1 MAPDGERE
9 HDALARAR
17 SAGSW
22 LAGMLL
28 LGLLVTA
35 LVGVSVELWRRLDV
49 DQMVGSS
56 RSGVADS
63 VELPPSD
70 SVAPPV
76 AVAAGS
82 FTVALLRNRQSARFY
97 PDSTFYG
104 SAVEGWRSR
113 ASALGAEVRTART
126 AADLRA
132 LPPGAV
138 VVAPATLC
146 LPVDAGLALNG
157 HVEGGGSVVAAGPV
171 GVRDADCGWRGW
183 EFLESLTGARAIR
196 ELDERSGL
204 YLTVPGGLPLS
215 PGLEP
220 GTRVEMRYARQLAAV
235 YGGALPYWS
244 DWGLSPAPARP
255 TEGAEAGPG
264 SRPVSAASLH
274 ATDGGGRV
282 AWLGFHPAH
291 AARGRDRVQARRLAR
306 NALAWAAGLPVATL
320 APWPGGARA
329 GMVLAQEVESRPDN
343 ARVLAGVAGERGV
356 PATFFVASR
365 LMPGNSDL
373 AERLQ
378 AVGEIGTQ
386 TADHRPLG
394 GRDAEVQRLALATSR
409 TEVQQWAGVS
419 PVGLSPPE
427 ERVDRTTISAWRE
440 VGGRYVLTTN
450 DARRASPEVFRVEEG
465 PVVLLPRVVPDD
477 YTLYV
482 DRGMSRGAMLRP
494 LVRSLEKVR
503 KLRGLATPTFHTPL
517 AGLESRPLIRG
528 VVDSARAMGDWW
540 WATGREAARWWLARA
555 GTRISLEAP
564 GGPSGA
570 TGAGSDDRPEL
581 RARLRAPEDR
591 PLVDARLRLY
601 PSPASAGDTASSW
614 RAAADGR
621 PLPVGSGPRAVE
633 VTVDSLAAGDST
645 VIELSRTGR

>member
-9 HDALARAR
+9 HDTLARAR
-17 SAGSW
+17 SAGTW

-49 DQMVGSS
+49 DEMVGSS
-56 RSGVADS
+56 RSGVTDS
-63 VELPPSD
+63 VELPTPD

-76 AVAAGS
+76 AVASDS
-82 FTVALLRNRQSARFY
+82 FTVALLRNRQSAGFY
-97 PDSTFYG
+97 PDSSFYE
-104 SAVEGWRSR
+104 SAVEGWRAR
-113 ASALGAEVRTART
+113 AAALGAAVRTART
-126 AADLRA
+126 PADLRT

-146 LPVDAGLALNG
+146 LSVDAGLALQS
-157 HVEGGGSVVAAGPV
+157 HVDAGGSVVAAGPV
-171 GVRDADCGWRGW
+171 GVRDADCAWRGW
-183 EFLESLTGARAIR
+183 DFLESLTGARAIR
-196 ELDERSGL
+196 ELDERPGL

-220 GTRVEMRYARQLAAV
+220 GTRIEMRYARQLAAV

-244 DWGLSPAPARP
+244 DWGLSPAAAPPLAGAE
-255 TEGAEAGPG
+255 EGAEERP
-264 SRPVSAASLH
+264 RPVSAASLH

-282 AWLGFHPAH
+282 AWLGFHPVH
-291 AARGRDRVQARRLAR
+291 AARGRDRLQARRLAR

-329 GMVLAQEVESRPDN
+329 GMVLAEEVESRPEN
-343 ARVLAGVAGERGV
+343 ARVLADVVEDRGV

-365 LMPGNSDL
+365 LMPGGGDL
-373 AERLQ
+373 AERLR
-378 AVGEIGTQ
+378 AAGEIGTQ

-394 GRDAEVQRLALATSR
+394 GRDPDVQRLGLSTSVR
-409 TEVQQWAGVS
+409 EVRQWAGVS

-427 ERVDRTTISAWRE
+427 ESVDRTTLRAWRE

-482 DRGMSRGAMLRP
+482 DQGMSRDAMLRP
-494 LVRSLEKVR
+494 MVRSLEKVR

-517 AGLESRPLIRG
+517 AGLESRALIRG

-540 WATGREAARWWLARA
+540 WATGREAAEWWLARA
-555 GTRISLEAP
+555 ETRISLELE
-564 GGPSGA
+564 A
-570 TGAGSDDRPEL
+570 TGDGTEARV
-581 RARLRAPEDR
+581 RLRAPEDR
-591 PLVDARLRLY
+591 PLVDARLRFQ
-601 PSPASAGDTASSW
+601 PSAAASGDTAASW
-614 RAAADGR
+614 RATSDGR
-621 PLPVGSGPRAVE
+621 GLPVGSGPRAVE
-633 VTVDSLAAGDST
+633 VTVDSLPAGDST
-645 VIELSRTGR
+645 VIRLSRTGR